1 MRRLFPNST
10 PWIEYGAVALG
21 AVLVTIGMT
30 WPLVPH
36 AWDHVLRAIYH
47 WDAYT
52 NAMIMGCRADAVLG
66 RGPLSLYDNYFF
78 APLANSIVFNENH
91 FGLSL
96 LFFPF
101 YVTTNNPLLAYNV
114 TLLLSLAGSVF
125 CTTLLIRRLT
135 GNTYAGF
142 LVGVG
147 FAFCPYVTFE
157 LGRIQLVATQWIPL
171 AFLLLHR
178 ALEERRPRD
187 LVAFWVVYVLQIGT
201 CLYYAMFLIPL
212 LTLVGAVLLFAV
224 RGKRSFYVWL
234 VACPVVAG
242 IVALLMVYPY
252 FAERHAFDLERSLKF
267 ASGYDG
273 KLAFFGHVHET
284 NRTLT
289 WMHHP
294 SIFRGAY
301 EEIAFPGFALAFFGL
316 LAVALNI
323 APLVRNGRLLAQ
335 TALVLVL
342 AVALTLVSHSM
353 LPGLIVCGAALWW
366 RSRKR
371 IGASALT
378 TSELYSLVLVVAV
391 LMFLGLAPL
400 HWQGRPV
407 HGLYYYFHT
416 YFPGF
421 NGIRKVSR
429 QAVMV
434 TFVLAVLAGCGLAW
448 VLARLPRDWH
458 RSLAFGVLLAGV
470 CYELRIFPHPLQVA
484 WAGQSVPSA
493 YPFIR
498 TLPEDELIAVMPQ
511 NEGVHIFRGDDGLA
525 YHNYLALY
533 HKHRFV
539 NGQSSWAPQV
549 TDLALRTQWQL
560 PHPDAH
566 RVLAM
571 IGVRH
576 LLIHAGDLPEA
587 RRNLPELLKAQPER
601 YQHVFSDGTDHVF
614 SLVVPN
620 DPSLALR
627 EVPLL
632 PSDAQRVPSVAIR
645 PESAFEAGRLP
656 LAVDDNVATRWS
668 SLRAQRT
675 GHFFGVALDRPRN
688 IVAFEI
694 VNPWHEMFLPASY
707 TLYVSIG
714 DGKPQRVV
722 SEPNLRLFRD
732 QIHTP
737 KAFRFRIVL
746 PEPMLADRMRLV
758 VEKPLP
764 GYDFVVHEVHVY
776 ERAR

>member
-1 MRRLFPNST
+1 
-10 PWIEYGAVALG
+10 
-21 AVLVTIGMT
+21 MT
-30 WPLVPH
+30 WPLTPH
-36 AWDHVLRAIYH
+36 AWDYVLQAIYH

-101 YVTTNNPLLAYNV
+101 YVATQNPLLAYNI
-114 TLLLSLAGSVF
+114 TLLASLAGSVF

-187 LVAFWVVYVLQIGT
+187 LVAFWIVYVLQIGT

-212 LTLVGAVLLFAV
+212 LSLLGVVLLFRA
-224 RGKRSFYVWL
+224 RGERSFYWWFL
-234 VACPVVAG
+234 ACPVVAG
-242 IVALLMVYPY
+242 GVALLMVYPY
-252 FAERHAFDLERSLKF
+252 FAERHAFDLERSLAF

-289 WMHHP
+289 WLHHP

-301 EEIAFPGFALAFFGL
+301 EEIAFPGITLALFGL
-316 LAVALNI
+316 LAVALNL
-323 APLVRNGRLLAQ
+323 APFVRNVRLILR
-335 TALVLVL
+335 TMLVAVL
-342 AVALTLVSHSM
+342 AVTLTLVSYSM
-353 LPGLIVCGAALWW
+353 LPGIVVCGAALWW
-366 RSRKR
+366 HFHKR
-371 IGASALT
+371 TDGAVT

-400 HWQGRPV
+400 HWQGKPV

-434 TFVLAVLAGCGLAW
+434 TFVLAVLAGFGLAW
-448 VLARLPRDWH
+448 AFGCLPRRWQ
-458 RSLAFGVLLAGV
+458 RNLAFGALLVGV

-484 WAGQSVPSA
+484 WAGESVPSA
-493 YPFIR
+493 YRFIR
-498 TLPEDELIAVMPQ
+498 QLPEDDLIAVMPQ
-511 NEGVHIFRGDDGLA
+511 NEGTRIFRGDDGLA

-549 TDLALRTQWQL
+549 TDLALRTQGQL

-566 RVLAM
+566 RVLAT

-576 LLIHAGDLPEA
+576 LLIHAADLPEP
-587 RRNLPELLKAQPER
+587 RRNLPELLKAQPQLYR
-601 YQHVFSDGTDHVF
+601 HVFSEGTDHVF
-614 SLVVPN
+614 SLIVP
-620 DPSLALR
+620 DDTSLELR
-627 EVPLL
+627 QMQPL
-632 PSDAQRVPSVAIR
+632 PPEAQRVPSVAIR
-645 PESAFEAGRLP
+645 PESTLETSRLG
-656 LAVDDNVATRWS
+656 LAADGNVATHWS
-668 SLRAQRT
+668 SLRPQRK
-675 GHFFGVALDRPRN
+675 GQFFGVVLDQPRN

-707 TLYVSIG
+707 TLYVSNG
-714 DGKPQRVV
+714 SGGLQQVV
-722 SEPNLRLFRD
+722 SEPELRLFRE

-746 PEPMLADRMRLV
+746 PEPTLADRVRLV
-758 VEKPLP
+758 VDKPLP

-776 ERAR
+776 ERPN